1 MEVRMMETMHWKN
14 RIKEDGVSLRQTF
27 LVMLVISLAI
37 TVALLFTNYR
47 TIKSF
52 RSLSDAMDTYIDLQ
66 EAADRLL
73 KASDYLT
80 EQAQCYTVI
89 GDRRHLE
96 NYFHETEVERRRDKA
111 IELMEQRL
119 PESAALGALKGA
131 MEESLALMEREY
143 YAMRLVLSA
152 QGETD
157 IPPVLEKVELA
168 GTDLTLLPERKMER
182 ARIMMHDSSYYDRK
196 ELIRQHLDECLDDLK
211 NGTHGTQEKMEGR
224 MRTDLVWMTILIVV
238 QSISLVLMLWVT
250 TSLGI
255 NPLLQAVEHIKHD
268 QKLPITGAHEFRYL
282 AGTYNNMYTVYK
294 RSIDNLSFKAS
305 HDELTGV
312 YNRAGYDL
320 IKKSVDL
327 STTAFVLVDADQFK
341 TINDTHGHEVGDKV
355 LQKIAAILKQNFR
368 SDDYVCRIGGD
379 EFMVLMVHVNDGV
392 RHLIENKVRQI
403 NADLADTADG
413 LPPVSVSV
421 GVSMCSDSDDP
432 QEKFHEADIA
442 LYYVKDHGRNGC
454 CFYAPGMRERQET
467 ASGKI

>member
-1 MEVRMMETMHWKN
+1 MRWLN
-14 RIKEDGVSLRQTF
+14 RIKEDGLSLRQTF
-27 LVMLVISLAI
+27 MVMLVVSLAI
-37 TVALLFTNYR
+37 TAALLITSYR

-52 RSLSDAMDTYIDLQ
+52 RSLSGAMDIYIDTQ

-96 NYFHETEVERRRDKA
+96 NYFHETEIDRRRDKA
-111 IELMEQRL
+111 IELMQERL
-119 PESAALGALKGA
+119 PESAALTALKEA
-131 MEESLALMEREY
+131 MQESIALMDREY

-152 QGETD
+152 EEDSDIPTALQDVTLTETD
-157 IPPVLEKVELA
+157 LA
-168 GTDLTLLPERKMER
+168 LLPERKMER
-182 ARIMMHDSSYYDRK
+182 ARVMMHDSGYYDQK
-196 ELIRQHLDECLDDLK
+196 ELIRRHLDECVNELK
-211 NGTHGTQEKMEGR
+211 NGTHDTQQKMEGR
-224 MRTDLVWMTILIVV
+224 MRTDLVWMTVLIVV
-238 QSISLVLMLWVT
+238 QSISLILMLWVT

-294 RSIDNLSFKAS
+294 RSINNLSFKAS

-327 STTAFVLVDADQFK
+327 STTAFLLVDADHFK
-341 TINDTHGHEVGDKV
+341 SINDTQGHEIGDKV
-355 LQKIAAILKQNFR
+355 LQKIAATLRQNFR

-379 EFMVLMVHVNDGV
+379 EFMVLMVHVNEGV
-392 RHLIENKVRQI
+392 RHLIENKVGQI
-403 NADLADTADG
+403 NTDLASTSDG
-413 LPPVSVSV
+413 LPPLSVSV
-421 GVSMCSDSDDP
+421 GVSLCSDSNDP
-432 QEKFHEADIA
+432 QERFHEADIA
-442 LYYVKDHGRNGC
+442 LYYVKDHGRGDC
-454 CFYAPGMRERQET
+454 CFYEPGMRASQKKT
-467 ASGKI
+467 AVSGKR

>member
-1 MEVRMMETMHWKN
+1 MQWKK
-14 RIKEDGVSLRQTF
+14 IKEDGVSLRQTF
-27 LVMLVISLAI
+27 LVMFVISLGLTA
-37 TVALLFTNYR
+37 ALLFTNYR

-52 RSLSDAMDTYIDLQ
+52 RSLSDAMDTYIELQ
-66 EAADRLL
+66 TAADELL

-89 GDRRHLE
+89 GERRHLE
-96 NYFHETEVERRRDKA
+96 NYFHETEIDRRRDRA

-131 MEESLALMEREY
+131 MQESVALMEREY

-152 QGETD
+152 QGDED
-157 IPPVLEKVELA
+157 IPPALRDIALA
-168 GTDLTLLPERKMER
+168 ETDLALLPERRMER
-182 ARIMMHDSSYYDRK
+182 ARIMMHDSAYYDRK
-196 ELIRQHLDECLDDLK
+196 EMIRQHLDECLEDLK

-224 MRTDLVWMTILIVV
+224 MHTDLVWMTILIVV
-238 QSISLVLMLWVT
+238 QSVSLILMLWVT

-282 AGTYNNMYTVYK
+282 AGTYNAMYTVYK
-294 RSIDNLSFKAS
+294 RSIDKLSFKAS

-327 STTAFVLVDADQFK
+327 ATTAFLLVDADRFK
-341 TINDTHGHEVGDKV
+341 TVNDTQGHEIGDKV
-355 LQKIAAILKQNFR
+355 LQKIAATLKQNFR

-403 NADLADTADG
+403 NADLADTSDG

-421 GVSMCSDSDDP
+421 GVSIGSQSDDA
-432 QEKFHEADIA
+432 QERFHEADIA
-442 LYYVKDHGRNGC
+442 LYYVKDHGRSGC
-454 CFYAPGMRERQET
+454 CFYKPGMRERQ
-467 ASGKI
+467 